1 MKYVLLGSISPSWL
15 GKQAERLRKSNEKL
29 KQLGIKQE
37 SVLYTQGQYD
47 FIETIE
53 APGPSSV
60 LGFTIWYSKKGFGTI
75 QTLPAYEDKEIRKII
90 KKGYKISKEYIEK
103 AYRKRFEDPRIQKIA
118 SYYNKTGDI
127 LRKIEGVKKIM
138 DIKERITEK
147 QKNLEI
153 TQQ

>member
-15 GKQAERLRKSNEKL
+15 SKQAERLTKSNEKL
-29 KQLGIKQE
+29 KQLGIKQV

-75 QTLPAYEDKEIRKII
+75 QTLPAFEDNEILNII
-90 KKGYKISKEYIEK
+90 KG
-103 AYRKRFEDPRIQKIA
+103 
-118 SYYNKTGDI
+118 
-127 LRKIEGVKKIM
+127 
-138 DIKERITEK
+138 
-147 QKNLEI
+147 
-153 TQQ
+153 